1 MNCSHEQIEG
11 MLKLSRPEEREK
23 LQKSIWKRRYSR
35 GEADDELEKL
45 ESKATS
51 RIPKFEAYWI
61 IERPGTD
68 GEELVSLLE
77 YDEGITIYEIGEDG

>member
-1 MNCSHEQIEG
+1 MCNS
-11 MLKLSRPEEREK
+11 EEREK
-23 LQKSIWKRRYSR
+23 LQNSIWKRRYSR

-51 RIPKFEAYWI
+51 RIPKFEKAYWI

-68 GEELVSLLE
+68 GEELVCLVE
-77 YDEGITIYEIGEDG
+77 YNCEPITCYEIGEDG

>member
-1 MNCSHEQIEG
+1 

-35 GEADDELEKL
+35 GEADDEPIQLEKL
-45 ESKATS
+45 ESTEATS
-51 RIPKFEAYWI
+51 PLIPKFKEYW

-68 GEELVSLLE
+68 GEELVSL
-77 YDEGITIYEIGEDG
+77 